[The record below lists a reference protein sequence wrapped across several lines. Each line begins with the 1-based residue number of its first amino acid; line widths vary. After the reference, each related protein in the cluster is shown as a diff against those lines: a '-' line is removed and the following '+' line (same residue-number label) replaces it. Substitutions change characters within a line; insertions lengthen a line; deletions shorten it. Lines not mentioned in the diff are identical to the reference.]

1 MTHPP
6 DRHLLLEQLLLD
18 VPQECRP
25 VAELFRHSE
34 QRSPAERALGAGG
47 GPFFVFCEQLGLDV
61 FDADLD
67 VRYDEVVPLD
77 EEGEALLRL
86 ALLAH
91 QEHPET
97 VEDYAARLCWA
108 SDGPSPAGTA
118 HP

>member
-1 MTHPP
+1 MAHQP
-6 DRHLLLEQLLLD
+6 DPHLLLDQLLRD
-18 VPQECRP
+18 VPEECRS
-25 VAELFRHSE
+25 VAELYRHSTR
-34 QRSPAERALGAGG
+34 RSPVERALGAGG
-47 GPFFVFCEQLGLDV
+47 GPFFVFCEQLGLEI

-97 VEDYAARLCWA
+97 IEDYTARLCWA
-108 SDGPSPAGTA
+108 SDSRGPAGTA
-118 HP
+118 PA

>member
-1 MTHPP
+1 MAHQP
-6 DRHLLLEQLLLD
+6 DQQQLLAQLLRD
-18 VPQECRP
+18 APEECRP

-34 QRSPAERALGAGG
+34 RRSPVERMLGTGG
-47 GPFFVFCEQLGLDV
+47 GPFFVFCEQLGLEI

-67 VRYDEVVPLD
+67 VRYEEVVPLD

-97 VEDYAARLCWA
+97 IEDYAARLRLA
-108 SDGPSPAGTA
+108 SYGRGPAGTA
-118 HP
+118 PA